1 MPDPGRVAPPTPGPT
16 RPARRLS
23 ASTWPELSDV
33 ARSGGWLVIPLGS
46 TEQHGPHL
54 PVTTDTDIAVAIAE
68 GAAARDGGLTLAPAV
83 AYGASGEHQG
93 FPGTL
98 SIGQDATQLLLLEL
112 GRSAATDFAGTVVV
126 SAHGGNAAPVAR
138 AMARL
143 AEEGHPVWS
152 WSPSWS
158 GDLHAGRTE
167 TSLMLAIAPDRVHLE
182 LAGSGDRRG
191 LGELLPLLRAG
202 GVRSVSA
209 NGVLGDPAGS
219 SADEGA
225 RLVDLAV
232 EELLGELAARRAGA
246 TRGLGRSD
254 APSGARR

>member
-1 MPDPGRVAPPTPGPT
+1 VPDPGRAPAPT
-16 RPARRLS
+16 RPARPLS

-54 PVTTDTDIAVAIAE
+54 PVTTDTDIAVAIAA
-68 GAAARDGGLTLAPAV
+68 GAADRDGGLTVAPAL

-167 TSLMLAIAPDRVHLE
+167 TSLMLAIAPDRVRLDR
-182 LAGSGDRRG
+182 AGPGDRRG
-191 LGELLPLLRAG
+191 LDELLPLLRSG

-232 EELLGELAARRAGA
+232 DELLGELAARRAGA
-246 TRGLGRSD
+246 TWGPGRTD
-254 APSGARR
+254 APSGARS

>member
-1 MPDPGRVAPPTPGPT
+1 MPDPGRAPAPT

-54 PVTTDTDIAVAIAE
+54 PVTTDTDIAVAIAA
-68 GAAARDGGLTLAPAV
+68 GAADRDGGLTVAPAL

-167 TSLMLAIAPDRVHLE
+167 TSLMLAIAPDRVRLDR
-182 LAGSGDRRG
+182 AGPGDRRG
-191 LGELLPLLRAG
+191 LDELLPLLRAG

-232 EELLGELAARRAGA
+232 DELLGELAARRADG
-246 TRGLGRSD
+246 TRGPGRTD
-254 APSGARR
+254 APSGARS